1 MSPLN
6 VIKWKHR
13 HIFICEKMR
22 RFLDGSPGEKKG
34 REQKTRQLST
44 SRITLNGQVSKKN
57 EVIIIIIKEELREM
71 RINECVHQH
80 AVELT

>member
-1 MSPLN
+1 MDHL
-6 VIKWKHR
+6 
-13 HIFICEKMR
+13 
-22 RFLDGSPGEKKG
+22 EKKG

-44 SRITLNGQVSKKN
+44 SRITVNGQVSKKN